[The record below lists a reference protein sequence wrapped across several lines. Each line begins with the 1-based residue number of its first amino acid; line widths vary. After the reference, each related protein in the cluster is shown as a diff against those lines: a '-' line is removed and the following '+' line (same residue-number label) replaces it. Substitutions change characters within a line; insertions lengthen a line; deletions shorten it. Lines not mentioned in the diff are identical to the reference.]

1 MILIGNQRGGAKNLA
16 LHLMKEENE
25 RVVIDDMR
33 GFASNSLPGAFQ
45 ESYAISKGTRCKQHL
60 FSLSFNPPKNE
71 DVAPEVF
78 RDAIDRAEERLG
90 LNGQPRAI
98 VFHEKRG
105 RDGEVRR
112 HAHAVWCRIDPENM
126 RAVQLS
132 FTKRKLQDLG
142 RELYLQHGWQMP
154 RGFVRQQDTDPR
166 NYTLAE
172 WQQAKRAGKDPE
184 KLKGMFQDCWATSDS
199 QATFTHAL
207 RERGFILA
215 RGDRRGFIAVD
226 HKGEAY
232 AISRWTGFKAKQV
245 RERLTNSEALP
256 DKDTAHAEAAKIV
269 TDRLKELQ
277 AQQRR
282 TKQEQLTRLQTEK
295 RRRDALQRQE
305 METLRL
311 NQLERMKAEDAQR
324 NARHRNGLRGLL
336 DRVTGKRKRIEADN
350 VIHRQRADERDRQEN
365 ARMAAHHHSTQAA
378 LIDRMEKTRT
388 QTRSAIRE
396 LSDDIR
402 WLEPIP
408 RPSPTRTR
416 ETDNRRERP
425 KRSRSRDGPTLGR

>member
-1 MILIGNQRGGAKNLA
+1 MILVGNQRGGAKNLA
-16 LHLMKEENE
+16 LHLTKDENE
-25 RVVIDDMR
+25 RVVIDDLR
-33 GFASNSLPGAFQ
+33 GFASNSLSGAFQ

-60 FSLSFNPPKNE
+60 YSLSFNPPKDE

-78 RDAIDRAEERLG
+78 RDAIERAEQRLG
-90 LNGQPRAI
+90 LTGQPRAI

-105 RDGEVRR
+105 TDGEVRR

-132 FTKRKLQDLG
+132 FTKRKLQDLS
-142 RELYLQHGWQMP
+142 RELYLEHGWQMP
-154 RGFVRQQDTDPR
+154 RGFVRAQDADPH

-184 KLKGMFQDCWATSDS
+184 KLKAMFQDCWAISDS

-207 RERGFILA
+207 RERGYILA
-215 RGDRRGFIAVD
+215 RGDRRGFVAVD

-245 RERLTNSEALP
+245 RERLTNGDALP
-256 DKDTAHAEAAKIV
+256 DKNAAHAEAAKIV

-277 AQQRR
+277 AEQRR
-282 TKQEQLTRLQTEK
+282 AEQEKLAKLQAEKQRREALQQQETERL
-295 RRRDALQRQE
+295 RRDH
-305 METLRL
+305 
-311 NQLERMKAEDAQR
+311 LERAKIEEAQR
-324 NARHRNGLRGLL
+324 NARHRNGLFGLL
-336 DRVTGKRKRIEADN
+336 DRVTGKRKRIEAEN
-350 VIHRQRADERDRQEN
+350 VIHRQRADERDRSEK
-365 ARMAAHHHSTQAA
+365 ARMAAHHRSTQAA
-378 LIDRMEKTRT
+378 LLDRMEKTRT

-425 KRSRSRDGPTLGR
+425 KRSRNRDGPSLSR